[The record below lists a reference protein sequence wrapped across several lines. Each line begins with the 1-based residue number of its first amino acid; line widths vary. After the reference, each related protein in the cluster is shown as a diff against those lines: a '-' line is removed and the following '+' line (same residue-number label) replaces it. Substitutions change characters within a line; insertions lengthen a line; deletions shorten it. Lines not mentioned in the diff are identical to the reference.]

1 MKILSLLFI
10 FPLFICCSVSAQETK
25 TSEKKE
31 VIFLKVK
38 EASSGY
44 FNPATG
50 MNSGGSFP
58 SYSFRVG
65 RDGIYKGVGFNG
77 SNLRPHLIGDSEAI
91 AELDK
96 FRSKRNWMIGGIGIL
111 LAGGIY
117 IASVGVTEGTGSYT
131 RDYQG
136 GTLKPV
142 EKQKIT
148 TEGIFGISLMVGGLI
163 ITAVNGIGATK
174 HVVNAVELYNSNI
187 SNTQRT
193 SNIKVSTILNSQLIG
208 ARVSLNF

>member
-1 MKILSLLFI
+1 MKHLCIILILFTPSLL
-10 FPLFICCSVSAQETK
+10 LAQATNND
-25 TSEKKE
+25 KE
-31 VIFLKVK
+31 IIYLKVK
-38 EASSGY
+38 EASSGNL
-44 FNPATG
+44 NPATG

-65 RDGIYKGVGFNG
+65 REGSFQGVGLNG
-77 SNLRPHLIGDSEAI
+77 SKLRPYLLGDSEAL

-96 FRSKRNWMIGGIGIL
+96 FRSKRNWMVGGIGIL

-117 IASVGVTEGTGSYT
+117 IASVGLTEGTGSYT

-136 GTLKPV
+136 GTLDPV
-142 EKQKIT
+142 EKQEIT
-148 TEGIFGISLMVGGLI
+148 SSGIFGIGVMVGGLI

-187 SNTQRT
+187 SKT
-193 SNIKVSTILNSQLIG
+193 NS
-208 ARVSLNF
+208 SLNLNISPTINLNLVGAKISLDF